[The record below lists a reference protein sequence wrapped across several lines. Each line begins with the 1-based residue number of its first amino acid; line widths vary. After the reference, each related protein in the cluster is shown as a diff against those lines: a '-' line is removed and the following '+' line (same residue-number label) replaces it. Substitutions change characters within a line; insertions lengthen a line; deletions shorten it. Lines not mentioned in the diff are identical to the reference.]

1 MISGRGGA
9 SSPKRRGT
17 VNVHAFTKARD
28 IQLGG
33 VEMLNASENVILG
46 WFVNQLALFA
56 VLPDKLLAQ
65 IPVHSHCAKH

>member
-46 WFVNQLALFA
+46 
-56 VLPDKLLAQ
+56 
-65 IPVHSHCAKH
+65 